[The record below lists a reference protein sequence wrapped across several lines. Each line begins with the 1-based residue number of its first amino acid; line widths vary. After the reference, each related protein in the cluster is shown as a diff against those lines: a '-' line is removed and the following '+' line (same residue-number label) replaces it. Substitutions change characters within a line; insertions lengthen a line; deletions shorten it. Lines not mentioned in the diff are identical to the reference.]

1 MPFNSILDTSTAVLF
16 AGGKSSRM
24 GRDKS
29 LLPFGGYDTLCEY
42 QFQRLQ
48 KMFGKVYISTKEQ
61 KFGFEA
67 PLIFDRYPQSSPL
80 VGLLSVFETI
90 SEDACFILSVDA
102 PFVDESVITKL
113 YEESE
118 DHAYDAIIAQSP
130 GGRQPLCG
138 IYKRSIIPYAKA
150 LIAEDNH
157 RLNALLQAA
166 NSHFVM
172 FENEAEFENLNHP
185 HEYEA
190 ALKTVQ
196 SQR

>member
-1 MPFNSILDTSTAVLF
+1 MPFSITLDTSTAVLF

-29 LLPFGGYDTLCEY
+29 LLPFGTYDTLCEY

-48 KMFGKVYISTKEQ
+48 KLFGKVYVSTKEQ

-67 PLIFDRYPQSSPL
+67 PLILDRYPESSPL
-80 VGLLSVFETI
+80 IGLLSVFETI
-90 SEDACFILSVDA
+90 SEDACFILSIDA
-102 PFVDESVITKL
+102 PFVDKAVIAKL

-118 DHAYDAIIAQSP
+118 GHAYDAIIAQSP
-130 GGRQPLCG
+130 RGRQPLCG

-150 LIAEDNH
+150 LIAEENH
-157 RLNALLQAA
+157 RLNALLEAV
-166 NSHFVM
+166 NSHFVK
-172 FENEAEFENLNHP
+172 FENEEGFENLNHP

-196 SQR
+196 SQQ